1 MNISFY
7 TIDDLSL
14 GYDPKGVTGY
24 RLSQFL
30 CLEDALIHY
39 RDLSAS
45 KQKALGLTDGTH
57 VLPLVECCRLFST
70 DHEGEDVLAS
80 DFRMLPLWAELPEAA
95 EAEHICITELRLR
108 YVIRGPVMVPIPPQ
122 TELPK
127 QYQDKYL
134 WLSHGG
140 GDLSAVRWVYAAGR
154 GWCSVS
160 IMDGQKDLRPLI
172 LKYRADGLT
181 AQGAYHALEVEPWE
195 YDLLLSRTKE
205 RLAKNMKEEKDHEK
219 ADRT

>member
-30 CLEDALIHY
+30 CLEDALLHY

-80 DFRMLPLWAELPEAA
+80 DFRMLPLWVELPEAA

-108 YVIRGPVMVPIPPQ
+108 YVIGGPLMDPIPP
-122 TELPK
+122 
-127 QYQDKYL
+127 
-134 WLSHGG
+134 
-140 GDLSAVRWVYAAGR
+140 
-154 GWCSVS
+154 
-160 IMDGQKDLRPLI
+160 RPEWPT
-172 LKYRADGLT
+172 R
-181 AQGAYHALEVEPWE
+181 
-195 YDLLLSRTKE
+195 
-205 RLAKNMKEEKDHEK
+205 
-219 ADRT
+219 

>member
-30 CLEDALIHY
+30 CLEDALLHY
-39 RDLSAS
+39 RGLSAS

-108 YVIRGPVMVPIPPQ
+108 YVIQGPVMVPTPPQ

-127 QYQDKYL
+127 QYQDKSICGCPMEAVTCL
-134 WLSHGG
+134 P
-140 GDLSAVRWVYAAGR
+140 SAGSMPLAEAGVLFPSWMVR
-154 GWCSVS
+154 
-160 IMDGQKDLRPLI
+160 
-172 LKYRADGLT
+172 
-181 AQGAYHALEVEPWE
+181 
-195 YDLLLSRTKE
+195 RTF
-205 RLAKNMKEEKDHEK
+205 AP
-219 ADRT
+219 

>member
-30 CLEDALIHY
+30 CLEDALLHY
-39 RDLSAS
+39 RGLSAS

-108 YVIRGPVMVPIPPQ
+108 YVIRALSWSRPRPRRNCPSSTRTSICGCPMEAVTCLPSAGSMPLAEAGVLFPSWMV
-122 TELPK
+122 
-127 QYQDKYL
+127 
-134 WLSHGG
+134 
-140 GDLSAVRWVYAAGR
+140 R
-154 GWCSVS
+154 
-160 IMDGQKDLRPLI
+160 
-172 LKYRADGLT
+172 
-181 AQGAYHALEVEPWE
+181 
-195 YDLLLSRTKE
+195 RTF
-205 RLAKNMKEEKDHEK
+205 AP
-219 ADRT
+219 